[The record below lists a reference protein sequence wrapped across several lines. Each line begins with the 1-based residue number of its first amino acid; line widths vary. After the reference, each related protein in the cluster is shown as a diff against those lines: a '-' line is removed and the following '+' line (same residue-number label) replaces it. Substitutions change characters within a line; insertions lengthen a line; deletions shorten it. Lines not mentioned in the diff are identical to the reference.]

1 MDSRDDSDRLD
12 AQLQKWGID
21 MIAPHRGNRIRNP
34 TQDGRKLRRYR
45 HRWKVERLFAWL
57 GNFRRLAK
65 DYEVKTTHSEAV
77 IYISSAHL
85 LSRRLAK
92 AKLP

>member
-1 MDSRDDSDRLD
+1 MAQLPRHRHLQMEVVKRPKD
-12 AQLQKWGID
+12 AQGFILLPK
-21 MIAPHRGNRIRNP
+21 
-34 TQDGRKLRRYR
+34 
-45 HRWKVERLFAWL
+45 RWVVERTFAWL

-65 DYEVKTTHSEAV
+65 DYEVKIHHSEAV

-85 LSRRLAK
+85 LTRRLAK